1 MHSDFFSR
9 AAAVVIFLAALV
21 VLRAGI
27 VWMDDHVGV
36 RQEYADVVSAN
47 DIDPSALFYTEL
59 SQALAAEKEVRATI
73 SGDVPQ
79 GRSMLRP

>member
-1 MHSDFFSR
+1 MRSDIVNR
-9 AAAVVIFLAALV
+9 VAVVVMFLGALF
-21 VLRAGI
+21 VLREGI

-36 RQEYADVVSAN
+36 RQEYADVVSTN

-73 SGDVPQ
+73 AEGS
-79 GRSMLRP
+79 R